1 MKYNGE
7 LKIIDTQDK
16 AYLLGQIYGDGYNGG
31 EKCHS
36 YKVVLTSNKGD
47 IDVYRKLQERFPF
60 FTFKTYKSHPN
71 MIYLENHEK
80 SLYIDLKEHGMISSK
95 TKYDKT
101 GEFHF
106 PNLKDDLIPH
116 FIRGYFDADGS
127 FWYPSRYRSRNN
139 LKTELGCATKKFL
152 LSVNSYLLK
161 NGIIFSYLERSKNA
175 GNSKTYQTFTLL
187 SSNRETSLKF
197 ADFIYKDA
205 NIFLSYKKEKA
216 YRPLIDK
223 EIFKCPYCNSNNVIK
238 NGTRNT
244 KIRLFCKECNKNF
257 TIPMPTQE
265 EILDE

>member
-1 MKYNGE
+1 MTLYKKEMKYNGE

-31 EKCHS
+31 EKYHS

-47 IDVYRKLQERFPF
+47 IDVYRKLQEKFPF
-60 FTFKTYKSHPN
+60 LIFKTYKSHPN

-80 SLYIDLKEHGMISSK
+80 PLYTDLKEHGMISSK

-106 PNLKDDLIPH
+106 PNLRDDLIPH

-139 LKTELGCATKKFL
+139 LRTELGCATKKFL

-161 NGIIFSYLERSKNA
+161 MELY
-175 GNSKTYQTFTLL
+175 
-187 SSNRETSLKF
+187 
-197 ADFIYKDA
+197 
-205 NIFLSYKKEKA
+205 FL
-216 YRPLIDK
+216 I
-223 EIFKCPYCNSNNVIK
+223 
-238 NGTRNT
+238 
-244 KIRLFCKECNKNF
+244 
-257 TIPMPTQE
+257 
-265 EILDE
+265 